1 MTTNKNTY
9 VDINEKNDFGFTF
22 ASEDEIVITNTQH
35 LSLNEQIDDLKQRL
49 HAVNSIFMP
58 LLENLSKDP
67 DKAMI
72 KWPNRKE
79 VLDKQIKKL
88 KSLTNV

>member
-1 MTTNKNTY
+1 MPQKNIY
-9 VDINEKNDFGFTF
+9 VDVNEKDDFGFTF
-22 ASEDEIVITNTQH
+22 ANEEEIMITNTQH
-35 LSLNEQIDDLKQRL
+35 MTLNQQVEDLRQRL
-49 HAVNSIFMP
+49 HAVNTIFMP

-67 DKAMI
+67 DKPMI

-79 VLDKQIKKL
+79 ILDKQIKKL

>member
-1 MTTNKNTY
+1 MTQKNVY
-9 VDINEKNDFGFTF
+9 VDVNDKNDFGFTF
-22 ASEDEIVITNTQH
+22 ANEEEIMTTNTQH
-35 LSLNEQIDDLKQRL
+35 MTLNQQVDDLRQRL
-49 HAVNSIFMP
+49 HAVNTIFMP

-67 DKAMI
+67 DKPMI

-79 VLDKQIKKL
+79 ILEKQIKKL